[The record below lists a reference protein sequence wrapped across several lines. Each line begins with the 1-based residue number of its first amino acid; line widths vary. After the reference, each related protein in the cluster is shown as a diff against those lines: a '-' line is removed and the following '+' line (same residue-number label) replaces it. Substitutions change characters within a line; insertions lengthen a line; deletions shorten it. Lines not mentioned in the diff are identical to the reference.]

1 MKKIK
6 KTEERVIWKNPKTGQ
21 IQGATVIEK
30 GKTKMTIK
38 LPSGSEKKVS
48 AKQTRKVEDVKEMR
62 ERISERLRRLRKKNG
77 YRLREVASCLG
88 ISITA
93 YAKIERNETKEI
105 GLQHLQT
112 LANIYNTT
120 VIKLLQQTE
129 K

>member
-1 MKKIK
+1 MKKK
-6 KTEERVIWKNPKTGQ
+6 KEQEERVIWTNPKTGQ
-21 IQGATVIEK
+21 IQGATVIKK
-30 GKTKMTIK
+30 GRTRMMIR
-38 LPSGSEKKVS
+38 LPSGSDASVPIKEV
-48 AKQTRKVEDVKEMR
+48 RKVDDVEQMR
-62 ERISERLRRLRKKNG
+62 KKISEKLRILRRNSG
-77 YRLREVASCLG
+77 HRLWEVASCLG

-120 VIKLLQQTE
+120 VTKLLQQTE